1 MDQLNIFSKSSLR
14 RSRFQIDI
22 DVLRTISGGETKP
35 TRIMYANHLS
45 WKALN
50 NMFERL
56 ISLELIRTEIIPG
69 NKRSKTRYFI
79 TPKGEKA
86 IESVTKLEGL
96 LTPVTEL
103 RGILTP
109 DEC

>member
-1 MDQLNIFSKSSLR
+1 MDQLNVFSKSSLR

-22 DVLRTISGGETKP
+22 DVLRTIRDGETKP

-56 ISLELIRTEIIPG
+56 LSIGLIRKEIIPG
-69 NKRSKTRYFI
+69 NKRSKERYFI
-79 TPKGEKA
+79 TPKGIEA
-86 IESVTKLEGL
+86 IKSVDDLQGL
-96 LTPVTEL
+96 LS
-103 RGILTP
+103 P
-109 DEC
+109 DEV